1 MTDQEIILIHT
12 KTKKPKNCKVKV
24 EDIRVFYKIAINKD
38 DFDILDEQE
47 KNNVYQ
53 YVNELQEKIAE
64 LGKVPLLVF
73 EDFND

>member
-12 KTKKPKNCKVKV
+12 KTEKPKNCKVKID
-24 EDIRVFYKIAINKD
+24 DIRAFYKIAINKD
-38 DFDILDEQE
+38 DFDILNEQE

-53 YVNELQEKIAE
+53 YVNELQEKITE
-64 LGKVPLLVF
+64 LGKVPLLVL

>member
-12 KTKKPKNCKVKV
+12 KTEKPKNCKVKID
-24 EDIRVFYKIAINKD
+24 DIRAFYKIAINKD

-53 YVNELQEKIAE
+53 YVNELQEKITE
-64 LGKVPLLVF
+64 LGKVPLLVL